1 MGVSVKRVRWTI
13 VMLGLLGVFLILI
26 IPPAD
31 DPATAFNETDTP
43 VNLTAPVTSGINF
56 VLPARHSVAVLRDQ
70 YVWWKP
76 STMMDGVTP
85 KPGIRASHSVLN
97 LLCELLC

>member
-1 MGVSVKRVRWTI
+1 
-13 VMLGLLGVFLILI
+13 MLGLLGVFLVSI

-43 VNLTAPVTSGINF
+43 VNLTAPVISRINL
-56 VLPARHSVAVLRDQ
+56 VVPAGHSVAIPIEQR
-70 YVWWKP
+70 VWWKP
-76 STMMDGVTP
+76 STMMDGVTR
-85 KPGIRASHSVLN
+85 KPGIRASHSLLN